1 MGILIVN
8 MIGISVWTWWV
19 SLNLLS
25 QQINKPKLSTFGI
38 TLLAGLI
45 PFIIIGSISA
55 LIFFIVISNIHSG
68 GLF

>member
-1 MGILIVN
+1 M
-8 MIGISVWTWWV
+8 WTWWV

-38 TLLAGLI
+38 SVLAGLI
-45 PFIIIGSISA
+45 PFVIISA
-55 LIFFIVISNIHSG
+55 IMAFIVLTVMNMRYSS